1 MSTTRNEVEGGS
13 MIDGIAPDAPS
24 SPELRRVRE
33 EIAAIEEQTE
43 RVVSGLTEGQL
54 AWRPAPNVWS
64 IADCLAHL
72 NVTNELYMKAIRGGV
87 ERARA
92 AGLTGAGPFRH
103 GWLGDLLVW
112 TMEPPARL
120 RLPAPKMFR
129 PPLSQPAREV
139 VERFV
144 RMQDEMRVLLREADG
159 VDLGQSKIASPES
172 AWLKMSLGQAFRLV
186 TAHDRRHLW
195 QARKVRENANFPG

>member
-1 MSTTRNEVEGGS
+1 MVNSVTL
-13 MIDGIAPDAPS
+13 DAPS
-24 SPELRRVRE
+24 SPELRQVRE
-33 EIAAIEEQTE
+33 EIEAVKTQTADL
-43 RVVSGLTEGQL
+43 VGGLRDEQL
-54 AWRPAPNVWS
+54 AWRPAPDVWS

-72 NVTNELYMKAIRGGV
+72 NVTNELYMKQIRGGI

-112 TMEPPARL
+112 TMEPPVRL

-129 PPLSQPAREV
+129 PPLSLPARKV

-144 RMQDEMRVLLREADG
+144 RMQDEMQMLLREADG
-159 VDLGQSKIASPES
+159 IDLGRVKIASPES
-172 AWLKMSLGQAFRLV
+172 ARLKLSLGQAFRLLA
-186 TAHDRRHLW
+186 AHERRHLW
-195 QARKVRENANFPG
+195 QARKVRENANFPR

>member
-1 MSTTRNEVEGGS
+1 MKDDATTNGGVATTS
-13 MIDGIAPDAPS
+13 ERTGTLS
-24 SPELRRVRE
+24 SLELRSVHE
-33 EIAAIEEQTE
+33 EIEAIKEQTE
-43 RVVSGLTEGQL
+43 RVVSGLSDEQL

-72 NVTNELYMKAIRGGV
+72 NVTNELYMKQIRGGV
-87 ERARA
+87 ESARA
-92 AGLTGAGPFRH
+92 AGLTGVGPFCH

-144 RMQDEMRVLLREADG
+144 RMQDEMQTLLREADG
-159 VDLGQSKIASPES
+159 VDLGRAKIASPES
-172 AWLKMSLGQAFRLV
+172 ARLKMSLGQAFRLLA
-186 TAHDRRHLW
+186 THERRHLW
-195 QARKVRENANFPG
+195 QARKVKENANFPR